1 MTRPSGAAFC
11 DDAAMTSLQTE
22 GSMVALQAVT
32 RKSTQMTTDFDAII
46 IGAGVGGLYAIHRLR
61 KLGLKV
67 RAFEAGGDV
76 GGTWYWNRY
85 PGCRCDVESMEYS
98 YSFSDELQQE
108 WRWPERYGTQP
119 EILRYIN
126 HVADRFDLRRDIEFN
141 TRVKE
146 AVFDSETN
154 KWTIKTDK
162 GSPVTARFCIMATGN
177 LSTPRTP
184 SLPGLESFKGEW
196 YHTGLWPHEG
206 VDFAGLRV
214 GVIGTGSSGVQSIP
228 IIAKQAKHLY
238 VFQRT
243 ANFSL
248 PARNAPMDPTK
259 ERSHKAHYPERRRA
273 AFDTPF
279 GIAGYP
285 PPVKSALDA
294 TEEERLR
301 AYEAKWA
308 EGGSISYLYSFTDL
322 LTNKQSNETASEFVH
337 RKIRATVKDPK
348 TAELLCPND
357 HPIGTKRLILDTDYY
372 ETYNRDNVTL
382 VDIRHKPI
390 KEITPTGLRTDD
402 GDYAL
407 DAIVFATGF
416 DAMTG
421 AMKEID
427 IHTDAGMS
435 VREKWEDGPRTYLG
449 IMIAGFPNLFMIT
462 GPQSPGVKSQMILA
476 CEQHVDWIADCV
488 QYLRDHRFSRIE
500 AEQDAEDAWVQHNN
514 EVADRTLYPLANSWY
529 VGANIPGKPRVFMPY
544 VGGVAAYKRKCDEI
558 AARDYEG
565 FRLGAS
571 VEQQRFAAD

>member
-1 MTRPSGAAFC
+1 MS
-11 DDAAMTSLQTE
+11 TSQRSAEMPVRTVE
-22 GSMVALQAVT
+22 PV
-32 RKSTQMTTDFDAII
+32 RFDAIVV
-46 IGAGVGGLYAIHRLR
+46 GAGVGGLYAIYRLR
-61 KLGLKV
+61 KLGLRV
-67 RAFEAGGDV
+67 RCFEAGTDV

-108 WRWPERYGTQP
+108 WHWPERYGTQP

-126 HVADRFDLRRDIEFN
+126 HVADRFDLRRDIAFN

-146 AVFDSETN
+146 AFFDSQTN
-154 KWTIKTDK
+154 TWTVKTDK
-162 GSPVTARFCIMATGN
+162 GDTAAARFCIMATGN
-177 LSTPRTP
+177 LSTPRRP
-184 SLPGLESFKGEW
+184 NYPGLESFQGKW

-206 VDFAGLRV
+206 VDFTGLRV

-228 IIAKQAKHLY
+228 IIAKQAGHLY

-248 PARNAPMDPTK
+248 PARNARLDDAK
-259 ERSHKAHYPERRRA
+259 ERAYKAQYPERRRA

-285 PPVKSALDA
+285 APLKPAIEASD
-294 TEEERLR
+294 EERRR

-308 EGGSISYLYSFTDL
+308 EGGSISFLYSFTDL
-322 LTNKQSNETASEFVH
+322 LLDKDSNETASEFV
-337 RKIRATVKDPK
+337 RQKIRATVKDPR
-348 TAELLCPND
+348 TAELLCPDD

-382 VDIRHKPI
+382 VDIRGKPI
-390 KEITPTGLRTDD
+390 TEITPSGLRTADA
-402 GDYAL
+402 DYAL

-427 IHTDAGMS
+427 IHTDAGVS
-435 VREKWEDGPRTYLG
+435 IRAKWEHGPRTYLG
-449 IMIAGFPNLFMIT
+449 IMVAGFPNLFMIT

-476 CEQHVDWIADCV
+476 CEQHVDWIADCME
-488 QYLRDHRFSRIE
+488 YLRAHAYARI
-500 AEQDAEDAWVQHNN
+500 DAEEAAEAAWVQHNN
-514 EVADRTLYPLANSWY
+514 EVANRTLYPLANSWY

-544 VGGVAAYKRKCDEI
+544 VGGVSAYKKKCDEV
-558 AARDYEG
+558 AAKGYEG
-565 FRLGAS
+565 FRFGIA
-571 VEQQRFAAD
+571 VDDQRFAAN